1 MGANLRA
8 SCCQVASSRFI
19 WFGSSR
25 YDPQVAKSMM
35 FVRCPKGQFTFFWGE
50 STPIFLMWDWGTS
63 NGSYDINHL
72 HRYKPYL
79 QWHNRLQ
86 AIFFGPQKPQKKN
99 IGKAGPSHRLMPL
112 FLLAQMAPLFLQARR
127 VGRGQGVWKW
137 DKPPQKDF
145 LIGKIYEHIGFF
157 MINIDEAYYQW
168 IRM

>member
-1 MGANLRA
+1 MGVMILT
-8 SCCQVASSRFI
+8 I
-19 WFGSSR
+19 
-25 YDPQVAKSMM
+25 Y
-35 FVRCPKGQFTFFWGE
+35 
-50 STPIFLMWDWGTS
+50 I
-63 NGSYDINHL
+63 DINHIYNDTIVY
-72 HRYKPYL
+72 RPYFL
-79 QWHNRLQ
+79 
-86 AIFFGPQKPQKKN
+86 GPKSRKKKN

>member
-35 FVRCPKGQFTFFWGE
+35 FVRCPKGQFTFFSGE

-79 QWHNRLQ
+79 QRHNRLQ
-86 AIFFGPQKPQKKN
+86 AIFFGPQKPQKKTS
-99 IGKAGPSHRLMPL
+99 GKLAPATGWCPYFSWLRWRRSFCRLDVWGVV
-112 FLLAQMAPLFLQARR
+112 R
-127 VGRGQGVWKW
+127 VS
-137 DKPPQKDF
+137 
-145 LIGKIYEHIGFF
+145 ENE
-157 MINIDEAYYQW
+157 INHPKRIS
-168 IRM
+168 

>member
-35 FVRCPKGQFTFFWGE
+35 FVRCPKGQFTFFSGE

-72 HRYKPYL
+72 HRYKTISTTT
-79 QWHNRLQ
+79 QSFTGH
-86 AIFFGPQKPQKKN
+86 IFWAPKAAKKN